1 MTYQSAQ
8 DAIVRQ
14 NFLDNGKLP
23 NSQDTN
29 YRAINDNWPVF
40 GFANELGD
48 VGATPVTTLYT
59 IVHAQENAIYFNGA
73 NGLEG
78 VPSLWTSY
86 FSTELAMV
94 CISHFYIQTSF
105 LLLSG

>member
-8 DAIVRQ
+8 DTIVRQ
-14 NFLDNGKLP
+14 NFLDNGYLP

-29 YRAINDNWPVF
+29 YRAIKKNWPVF
-40 GFANELGD
+40 GFSNELGD
-48 VGATPVTTLYT
+48 VKSTPATTVYT
-59 IVHAQENAIYFNGA
+59 ILHAQENAIYFNGA

-94 CISHFYIQTSF
+94 CISYSSIQTPI
-105 LLLSG
+105 